1 MMKTVPGGKTDAA
14 IATDFWPARRGVW
27 FALALI
33 GVVTFIALSSSLGNG
48 FTNWDDQEYVTN
60 NPLIRTL
67 SWDNIKIIFT
77 TFYKEDFRHPLVLLS
92 FAVEYHFFGLNP
104 FIYHLDNLLLHIA
117 NACLVFMLVFALSK
131 HSVSALLAGLLFG
144 VHPLHVESVAWVSE
158 RKDVLFALFY
168 LSSMLLYLRYSE
180 RSGKGYYLLSL
191 LLFALALLSKAMA
204 VTLPVVLF
212 LCDYL
217 KGRPFDRKTVLEK
230 VPFLFLGILFVADTL
245 FIFHSTDQIKTTH
258 LFSFH
263 DNILTASRSVVWY
276 LTKTVA
282 PFSLSALYPS
292 PETVGILEGPFL
304 FSLLFLVAATV
315 ALIYSTRYTRKALF
329 GALFFFITL
338 LPVLKLIPFGAGGA
352 PVADRYMYIPA
363 IGLFFMAGEGVN
375 ALLLRK
381 AGGEGGKKLLMLFV
395 IVVIAVFGILSF
407 QRSKVWHDD
416 VTLWSDVVKKYPDTV
431 VAHYNL
437 GRFYQ
442 QQGQYDE
449 AVAAYGNAL
458 RLNPLLFNVRNNRGT
473 ALGQKGEYRQALAEF
488 KEVLR
493 IDPYNIEAGFNLA
506 YAYIILGDCAKGR
519 EETRTLLS
527 MDGGKRIANL
537 LSERCG
543 PAKKGGVP

>member
-1 MMKTVPGGKTDAA
+1 MKRSQESTAA
-14 IATDFWPARRGVW
+14 VVAADSFSDRRGML
-27 FALALI
+27 FAAALI

-104 FIYHLDNLLLHIA
+104 FIYHLDNLLLHMA
-117 NACLVFMLVFALSK
+117 NAFLVFMLVHALSK
-131 HSVSALLAGLLFG
+131 NYVSALLAGLLFG

-168 LSSMLLYLRYSE
+168 LSSMLLYLRYGE
-180 RSGKGYYLLSL
+180 RGGKGYYLLAL

-204 VTLPVVLF
+204 VTLPVVLL

-217 KGRPFDRKTVLEK
+217 KGRSFDRKTVLEK
-230 VPFLFLGILFVADTL
+230 VPFLFIALLFVVDTL

-258 LFSFH
+258 LFSLH
-263 DNILTASRSVVWY
+263 DNILTACRSVVWY

-282 PFSLSALYPS
+282 PFSLSALYPRV
-292 PETVGILEGPFL
+292 EAVGILEVL
-304 FSLLFLVAATV
+304 SLLFLVAAAV
-315 ALIYSTRYTRKALF
+315 ALTYSTRYTRKALF
-329 GALFFFITL
+329 GALFFIITI

-375 ALLLRK
+375 TLLLRK
-381 AGGEGGKKLLMLFV
+381 AGGEGGKRLLMLFV
-395 IVVIAVFGILSF
+395 VVVIAVLGILSF
-407 QRSKVWHDD
+407 QRSTVWHDD

-442 QQGQYDE
+442 QQGMLDE

-458 RLNPLLFNVRNNRGT
+458 RLNPLLVSVRNNRGT
-473 ALGQKGEYRQALAEF
+473 ALGQMGEYRRALAEF
-488 KEVLR
+488 REVLR
-493 IDPYNIEAGFNLA
+493 IDPYNIEAGINLA
-506 YAYIILGDCAKGR
+506 YASIILGECSKVR
-519 EETRTLLS
+519 EETRTLVL
-527 MDGGKRIANL
+527 MEGGDRIARL
-537 LSERCG
+537 LAERCG
-543 PAKKGGVP
+543 PAQRRRFP